1 VRSDTELLVLTLVER
16 GVATGYSLSS
26 QAGLS
31 LGTTLPLL
39 NRLTKASLIKIG
51 DEGPRGRRVYSL
63 TTAGRRVLES
73 EGAELISR
81 PPTDLD
87 SALRTAFV
95 AFPLIDKTRRVKFLQ
110 DVISHLRNVAEA
122 RALDGNRSAAPSTA
136 ERYRSMRRQAEV
148 RRLRADIVTLEA
160 LYRDSVRGKRAKKS
174 RSKSTDK

>member
-1 VRSDTELLVLTLVER
+1 VRSDTELLVLTLIER

-51 DEGPRGRRVYSL
+51 DEAPRGRREYTL
-63 TTAGRRVLES
+63 TQAGRKVLQS
-73 EGAELISR
+73 EGTELVSR

-87 SALRTAFV
+87 SALRTVFV
-95 AFPLIDKTRRVKFLQ
+95 AFPLIEKTRRVKFFR
-110 DVISHLRNVAEA
+110 DVILHLRALAEA
-122 RALDGNRSAAPSTA
+122 RALEGNRTAAPSTA

-148 RRLRADIVTLEA
+148 RRLRADIATLEA
-160 LYRDSVRGKRAKKS
+160 LSLDVDRVQRDKKS
-174 RSKSTDK
+174 RSKTKEK